1 MYHLV
6 EAGQGQFA
14 YKNGSG
20 KVRIQVF
27 PDAKDFYAQMV
38 TREGEASGKTVIAWP
53 HLKCPL
59 FYFIDTARSV
69 PEEKQD
75 LLSEFYE
82 EEDAFLDLAGRWERL
97 LMLLLTLERCRQD
110 NPGYLKEVCALF
122 AVEPENPQAEETC
135 IRYLMEELSKYEEFQ
150 NIAKA

>member
-1 MYHLV
+1 MYQLV
-6 EAGQGQFA
+6 KAEQGQFV

-27 PDAKDFYAQMV
+27 LDAKVFRVQMV
-38 TREGEASGKTVIAWP
+38 THESEASGKTAIAWQ
-53 HLKCPL
+53 HVKCPL

-69 PEEKQD
+69 PEEKQSF
-75 LLSEFYE
+75 LSEFYE

-97 LMLLLTLERCRQD
+97 LMLLLTLERCRRD
-110 NPGYLKEVCALF
+110 NPDYLKEVCALF
-122 AVEPENPQAEETC
+122 AIELENPQAEETC